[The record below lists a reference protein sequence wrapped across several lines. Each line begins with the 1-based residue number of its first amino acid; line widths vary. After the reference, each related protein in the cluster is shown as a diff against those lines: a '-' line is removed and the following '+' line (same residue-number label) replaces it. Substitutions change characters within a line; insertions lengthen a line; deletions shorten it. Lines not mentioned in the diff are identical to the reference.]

1 MQHLVAKPS
10 KKGEIRG
17 VPFWGLNTR
26 FSGMYENAFYK
37 NDIPSL
43 MTLFTGIPTFPENAF
58 SDIWRPKSDTRSWH
72 FRVGGGIPEYL
83 PTIAPNLAKPEIF
96 CVNFGV
102 VFWGE
107 NDEVRFWGVR
117 GFGS

>member
-1 MQHLVAKPS
+1 
-10 KKGEIRG
+10 
-17 VPFWGLNTR
+17 
-26 FSGMYENAFYK
+26 MYENAFYK

-102 VFWGE
+102 VFGVKMTRS
-107 NDEVRFWGVR
+107 DFGGCEVLVARILEIPMSDLR
-117 GFGS
+117 I